1 MGRADERE
9 AKVDSGRKE
18 RVERKRVR
26 PGGAGGEMKGE
37 LCRRRERP
45 QGSSGIF

>member
-1 MGRADERE
+1 M
-9 AKVDSGRKE
+9 DSGRKE
-18 RVERKRVR
+18 GVEKESAEPEVE
-26 PGGAGGEMKGE
+26 GEMKGE

>member
-26 PGGAGGEMKGE
+26 PEVEGEMKGE

>member
-1 MGRADERE
+1 MAEVEEREESRTRPEEWEEPDERE

-26 PGGAGGEMKGE
+26 PGGGRGGD
-37 LCRRRERP
+37 ER
-45 QGSSGIF
+45 